1 MSGQKWN
8 YNISDLEKYGK
19 ITAQVTPRWNIQ
31 RGVVVVGALAS
42 RNAFC
47 YDIDNRSR
55 PRGELMTIQQLKY
68 VITVAEKGSITEA
81 AKDLYISQPSLSG
94 AIKEVEKEAKLTIF
108 NRCRAGVA
116 LTTEGMEFLGYAR
129 QVVQQMELLESR
141 YINSQPEKV
150 RFCVSTQHY
159 TFAANAFVELVQ
171 RFGQERYEFI
181 LNEAQTH
188 QIIEDVRNRFSNLG
202 VLYLCQSNESVLRK
216 TFEEYGLEFHEL
228 FTATPHV
235 FLRREHPLAG
245 RKQIALKDLQ
255 PYPRLSFVQ
264 GAYESSN
271 FAEELFSNEIVDKS
285 IKISDRAAIV
295 NFMIGL
301 DGYTISSGIFP
312 RYLHGDS
319 IVSIP
324 LAETEVMRI
333 GYLLNKDRELSE
345 LGKIYIEA
353 LMQYQHD

>member
-1 MSGQKWN
+1 MH
-8 YNISDLEKYGK
+8 
-19 ITAQVTPRWNIQ
+19 
-31 RGVVVVGALAS
+31 RGVT
-42 RNAFC
+42 
-47 YDIDNRSR
+47 
-55 PRGELMTIQQLKY
+55 MTIQQLKY

-94 AIKEVEKEAKLTIF
+94 AIKEVEKEVDLTIF

-129 QVVQQMELLESR
+129 QVVQEMELLESR
-141 YINSQPEKV
+141 YIDNRPEKI

-171 RFGQERYEFI
+171 QFGQERYEFI
-181 LNEAQTH
+181 LNETQTH
-188 QIIEDVRNRFSNLG
+188 QIIEDVRNRFSDLG
-202 VLYLCQSNESVLRK
+202 ILYLSQSNESVLRK
-216 TFEEYGLEFHEL
+216 SFEEYGLDFHEL
-228 FTATPHV
+228 FTAAPHV
-235 FLRREHPLAG
+235 FLRREHPLAK
-245 RKQIALKDLQ
+245 RENATLKNLQ

-264 GAYESSN
+264 GAYGSSN

-312 RYLHGDS
+312 KYLHGDS

-324 LAETEVMRI
+324 LEENETMRI

-345 LGKIYIEA
+345 LGRIYIDA
-353 LMQYQHD
+353 LMQYQQDQT